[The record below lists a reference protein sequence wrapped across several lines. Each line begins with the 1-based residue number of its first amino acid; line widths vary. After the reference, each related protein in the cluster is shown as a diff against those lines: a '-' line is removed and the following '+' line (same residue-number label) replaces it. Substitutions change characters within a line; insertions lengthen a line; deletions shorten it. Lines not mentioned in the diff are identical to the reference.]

1 MRRLS
6 LINIVI
12 LTVLL
17 FALTAC
23 QPEQEMAVIDT
34 LVPDSGQTAVL
45 SEPVST
51 VTSAE
56 APDVQPTPAFTPS
69 AVVKT
74 VPLAAASPTVDLRLA
89 PEDWRNWP
97 VIPTQISQRA
107 IEIYQKGLALGTD
120 PQAFSIAGD
129 CQAIKDVFF
138 GEFDDQRKYYFEP
151 AKLYLQDTIDNFKGS
166 YNRDGTA
173 TRGGFTVASILSP
186 LHADPDYCQPGETPL
201 GCEFR
206 LHNPSI
212 LIITLE
218 VWRDPATVER
228 YEQYM
233 RQVLDESIAH
243 GVLPILVT
251 KADKAESRE
260 HVINPALAQ
269 LAYEYDIPLVNFWR
283 AAQSLENQGLDPS
296 RDFFHLSPEGWKV
309 KSYTALE
316 GLDTVWRA
324 VNTTRQPEVPPQ
336 PVVTATLEPT
346 TVDTVP
352 SLAASFTCES
362 ECLLFGVV
370 EKSGKD
376 IKAQGVFR
384 YEVDT
389 RQMVEVLGEDFAL
402 EAVSPA
408 RDAVLV
414 SKGSR
419 LYLFNSTSD
428 QGVLI
433 SADYFTE
440 SPDGAVFLNDSQQL
454 AYIEGDN
461 YANKLLTT
469 GTGSPLELDT
479 GTATPYQVYG
489 MPADGLLYWCDAVC
503 DPSRGCEPGS
513 VWRSDPGKGSSEAV
527 TGVMNP
533 QFSPDGQSIAF
544 MDPEYNKEFENEFN
558 NLLMVEKLQEGLI
571 SRRAFYFPPA
581 NGFKVRHR
589 LESYAWTPANNKL
602 AVILDERSNY
612 YERGGQLKLFII
624 HLDNGMMLDYERIYG
639 MQPLQAWSTDSE
651 KLVYS
656 LMEHTEETGFSI
668 KLVVLEPSTRTMTE
682 HIGFDWTSSEFIYIN
697 RIYWM
702 TPGAQ

>member
-1 MRRLS
+1 MS
-6 LINIVI
+6 
-12 LTVLL
+12 
-17 FALTAC
+17 
-23 QPEQEMAVIDT
+23 VIDT
-34 LVPDSGQTAVL
+34 QVPDAAQPAAPSQPVLTA
-45 SEPVST
+45 P
-51 VTSAE
+51 SAE
-56 APDVQPTPAFTPS
+56 APEVLQTPVFTPS
-69 AVVKT
+69 TVVET
-74 VPLAAASPTVDLRLA
+74 VPLAAASPTADLRQA

-97 VIPTQISQRA
+97 VIPEYISQQA
-107 IEIYQKGLALGTD
+107 VEIYQNGLALGTD

-138 GEFDDQRKYYFEP
+138 GEFDDKRKYYLEP
-151 AKLYLQDTIDNFKGS
+151 GKIQLQETIDNFQGS
-166 YNRDGTA
+166 FNRDGTA

-233 RQVLDESIAH
+233 RQVLDESIEH

-324 VNTTRQPEVPPQ
+324 VSTTQQPEVPQQ

-346 TVDTVP
+346 KVDPLP
-352 SLAASFTCES
+352 SLAASFTCEG

-370 EKSGKD
+370 ERSGKVLQP
-376 IKAQGVFR
+376 QGVFR

-389 RQMVEVLGEDFAL
+389 HQKVEVLGEGFAL
-402 EAVSPA
+402 QAVSPG

-428 QGVLI
+428 QSVLI

-440 SPDGAVFLNDSQQL
+440 SPAGAVFLGDSRQV
-454 AYIEGDN
+454 AYTEGDN
-461 YANKLLTT
+461 YVNKLLLTT
-469 GTGSPLELDT
+469 DTGSPLELNT
-479 GTATPYQVYG
+479 GTVMPYQVYG
-489 MPADGLLYWCDAVC
+489 MPADGLLYWGDAVC
-503 DPSRGCEPGS
+503 DPSRGCEPGG
-513 VWRSDPGKGSSEAV
+513 VWRSDPGKGLSETV

-533 QFSPDGQSIAF
+533 KFSPDGQSIAF
-544 MDPEYNKEFENEFN
+544 MDPEYNQEFENEFN
-558 NLLMVEKLQEGLI
+558 NLLLVEKLQEGLL

-656 LMEHTEETGFSI
+656 LMEHTEENGFSI

-682 HIGFDWTSSEFIYIN
+682 HVGFEWASSEFIYIN

-702 TPGAQ
+702 TPGEK